1 MSRRKG
7 FTLVE
12 LVVVIMILGILAGV
26 AAPKLLNTSGQA
38 TDNGLRQ
45 TLSVVR
51 DAIELYAAQNGG
63 ALPDCTSTG
72 ADFRAALEPYLR
84 GAFPVAP
91 VGTNKDEDVTP
102 TTGATTTADNAT
114 GWMFNTTNG
123 TFICNS
129 TATGVDGNA
138 YSTY

>member
-1 MSRRKG
+1 MNNRKA

-26 AAPKLLNTSGQA
+26 AAPKLLSTSGQA

-45 TLSVVR
+45 SLSIIR
-51 DAIELYAAQNGG
+51 NAIEIYAAQNAGD
-63 ALPDCTSTG
+63 LPPCSGVG
-72 ADFRAALEPYLR
+72 ADFKTALEPYIR
-84 GAFPVAP
+84 GEFPESP
-91 VGTNKDEDVTP
+91 VGAQDNDITP
-102 TTGATTTADNAT
+102 TSGATTTADNAT
-114 GWMFNTTNG
+114 GWMFNTKDG

-129 TATGVDGNA
+129 TATGVDGAA

>member
-1 MSRRKG
+1 MKRRLA

-38 TDNGLRQ
+38 TDA
-45 TLSVVR
+45 SVKQSL
-51 DAIELYAAQNGG
+51 AIIRNAVEIYAAQNGG
-63 ALPDCTSTG
+63 TYPPCTGTG
-72 ADFRAALEPYLR
+72 ADFRTAMEPYIR
-84 GAFPVAP
+84 GEFPASP
-91 VGTNKDEDVTP
+91 VGTNPDNEITP

-114 GWMFNTTNG
+114 GWMFNTTDA
-123 TFICNS
+123 TFIANS
-129 TATGVDGNA
+129 TATDADGVA